1 MAITLKDIA
10 EELGV
15 SVTTVSRA
23 LSGRGRISAATR
35 RQVMEKAV
43 ELGYDLAAPEA
54 EGERRRICI
63 VLNSRLQP
71 LSADSFYG
79 TVMVGIEN
87 ECQKHGSNVFFQ
99 TISNAAD
106 GGLWDL
112 HGKEQLDGMILVG
125 ADIYPSIVKE
135 AKSQGIPVVL
145 VDNWLPE
152 ISVDSVV
159 TDNRGGILQ
168 LMNYLIS
175 KGHRRIGFIGGP
187 LSHRSLQE
195 RYEAYQAGLVEHGI
209 QPNSDWCWLHT
220 APAPQIGKGREGID
234 ALIARGLPVTAVVTD
249 NDNTA
254 LGVLQGCA
262 AAGIRVPEDL
272 SLAGFDNI
280 ELSEHLTPPLTTV
293 HIHKYHMGKIAA
305 RRLHELMQGE
315 DTHVPLRI
323 RLGTDLV
330 IRESVQQLQS

>member
-54 EGERRRICI
+54 EGGRRRICI

-87 ECQKHGSNVFFQ
+87 ECQKHGSNVLFQ

-135 AKSQGIPVVL
+135 GEKSGPIPVVL
-145 VDNWLPE
+145 VDNWL
-152 ISVDSVV
+152 
-159 TDNRGGILQ
+159 
-168 LMNYLIS
+168 
-175 KGHRRIGFIGGP
+175 
-187 LSHRSLQE
+187 
-195 RYEAYQAGLVEHGI
+195 A
-209 QPNSDWCWLHT
+209 
-220 APAPQIGKGREGID
+220 
-234 ALIARGLPVTAVVTD
+234 
-249 NDNTA
+249 
-254 LGVLQGCA
+254 
-262 AAGIRVPEDL
+262 
-272 SLAGFDNI
+272 
-280 ELSEHLTPPLTTV
+280 
-293 HIHKYHMGKIAA
+293 
-305 RRLHELMQGE
+305 
-315 DTHVPLRI
+315 
-323 RLGTDLV
+323 
-330 IRESVQQLQS
+330 